1 MLLLAAVCTLLC
13 IILFGACAK
22 DPRMYRLPMP
32 QYNYFGASFAFII
45 IACLLSGFGFAFH
58 LGEISQ
64 AKEKERERYQQ

>member
-1 MLLLAAVCTLLC
+1 
-13 IILFGACAK
+13 
-22 DPRMYRLPMP
+22 MYRLPMP